1 MPVERDELL
10 TIEEA
15 KARLAKLEANYRT
28 MGKLLRS
35 HIRILEADGEED
47 ASDGS

>member
-1 MPVERDELL
+1 MPIERDELL
-10 TIEEA
+10 TVEEA

-35 HIRILEADGEED
+35 HIRILEADARED
-47 ASDGS
+47 TNDA